1 MFRKYRTM
9 RRVTMLSF
17 LLVVLPVAA
26 FAQATIT
33 GTVKDTSG
41 AVLPGVTAEA
51 SSPALIEKVRS
62 AVTDGTGQYRIIALR
77 PGTYTVTFTLPG
89 FSGVKI
95 EGVELTGSFTAS
107 VDAALRVGALEE
119 TLTVT
124 GQSPTVDVQSVT
136 RQRVMTKDIISA
148 IPSSRNPY
156 ALAALI
162 PGVTGGR
169 DVGGVGAIAL
179 LSLTI
184 HGGRVQDQRIMLD
197 GLSTQSAEGSG
208 QFGSY
213 MGNAGSTQEI
223 AINTAAA
230 TAEQN
235 TGGIVLNIVPREGG
249 NSFSGGFFGAIATN
263 AMQGTN
269 FTPRLKA
276 ALGSPNEIKKVYDYN
291 PSFGG
296 PIKQDKLWLY
306 AAGRWT
312 GTETYVGGI
321 FYDRNAG
328 KENVWTYDP
337 DPNRPAIS
345 YTKQTS
351 RNGRLTYQMNQNN
364 KFAFF
369 YDDQFRFFDDIIGTT
384 APEATIKR
392 QYPKS
397 GLWNTTWSSP
407 LTSRFLME
415 AGYVRRVEILHY
427 QRPEGGRD
435 PIIGVLEQST
445 GLMYRAQ
452 QTYFHNAQGG
462 PTQFRFV
469 TSYVTGAHAAKIGV
483 VQQWLTRDLT
493 YLDNP
498 YNLAYTFN
506 FGVPVALTQRAM
518 PYSIKDRARSEF
530 GLFAQDRW
538 TINKLTVN
546 AGVRFDYFDAY
557 YPEQRLP
564 PVQYAPTRDI
574 TVPAK
579 EWLKLKDISPRLGV
593 AYDIFGNG
601 KTALKA
607 SVNRFVEGI
616 SLGSG
621 PLSSATGNP
630 AKIADIITRSWAD
643 RNGNFAPD
651 CDLIST
657 AANGECGAMSNAN
670 FAKPIPSTVADPET
684 IGGWQNRGF
693 NWEFS
698 TGVQHE
704 IFAGTAVDVGYF
716 RRIYGNILVT
726 DNRATVPGD
735 FSPFSI
741 TAPSN
746 PLLPGGGAFAVT
758 DLFNL
763 NPNKVGQVDNY
774 LTFANK
780 FGTQIEHWNGLDLLV
795 NSRMANGL
803 FVAGGLSTGRTATNN
818 CDVVVKVDN
827 PSARFC
833 DNRTKFLTQAKVMAS
848 YTVPRI
854 DVQVATSFQSLP
866 GPAIIATYNAPNAII
881 APSLGR
887 ALSGNAATFPVN
899 LVEPGQ
905 LYGERLNQLDLRFSK
920 LLKIM
925 KTRTQ
930 LNVDIYNTLNNDT
943 VTALNTAYA
952 VWQRPL
958 QAVFPRFAKVG
969 VQFDF

>member
-1 MFRKYRTM
+1 M
-9 RRVTMLSF
+9 RRVAMLSL

-41 AVLPGVTAEA
+41 AVLPGVTAEV

-62 AVTDGTGQYRIIALR
+62 AVTDGTGQYRIIDLR

-89 FSGVKI
+89 FSSVKI

-107 VDAALRVGALEE
+107 VDAALRVGSLEE

-124 GQSPTVDVQSVT
+124 GASPTVDVQSVT

-184 HGGRVQDQRIMLD
+184 HGGRVFDQRIMLD
-197 GLSTQSAEGSG
+197 GLSTQSSEGQG
-208 QFGSY
+208 QFGAY

-223 AINTAAA
+223 SINTAAA

-263 AMQGTN
+263 AMQGSN

-296 PIKQDKLWLY
+296 PIKRDKLWLY
-306 AAGRWT
+306 LAGRWT
-312 GTETYVGGI
+312 GTQSYVGGI
-321 FYDRNAG
+321 FYDKNAG
-328 KENVWTYDP
+328 KADVWSYDP
-337 DPNRPAIS
+337 DLSRPAIS
-345 YTKQTS
+345 VTTQTS
-351 RNGRLTYQMNQNN
+351 RNGRLTYQANQKN

-369 YDDQFRFFDDIIGTT
+369 YDDQFRFFDDIIATT
-384 APEATIKR
+384 APEATINR
-392 QYPKS
+392 RYPMA
-397 GLWNTTWSSP
+397 GLWLTTWSSP
-407 LTSRFLME
+407 MTSRLLME
-415 AGYVRRVEILHY
+415 SGFVRRVEILHY
-427 QRPEGGRD
+427 QRPKGHD
-435 PIIGVLEQST
+435 PFIGVLEQST

-506 FGVPVALTQRAM
+506 FGVPIALTERAM
-518 PYSIKDRARSEF
+518 PYSIKDRARAEL
-530 GLFAQDRW
+530 GVFAQDRW
-538 TINKLTVN
+538 TVKKLTMN
-546 AGVRFDYFDAY
+546 MGVRLDYFNAY
-557 YPEQRLP
+557 YPEQHLP

-574 TVPAK
+574 TIPKK
-579 EWLKLKDISPRLGV
+579 EWLKLKDVSPRVGIS
-593 AYDIFGNG
+593 YDVFGNG

-607 SVNRFVEGI
+607 SANRFVEGI

-630 AKIADIITRSWAD
+630 AKIADIITRSWNDA
-643 RNGNFAPD
+643 NGNFVPD
-651 CDLIST
+651 CDLINT
-657 AANGECGAMSNAN
+657 GANGECGAMSNLN
-670 FAKPIPSTVADPET
+670 FAKPIPNTIADPDI
-684 IGGWQNRGF
+684 IGGWQHRGF

-704 IFAGTAVDVGYF
+704 LLPRTSVDFSYF

-726 DNRATVPGD
+726 DNRATSPSD

-741 TAPSN
+741 TAPTD
-746 PLLPGGGAFAVT
+746 PRLPGGGGFAVT
-758 DLFNL
+758 DLYNL
-763 NPNKVGQVDNY
+763 NPAKFGQTDNY

-780 FGTQIEHWNGLDLLV
+780 FGKQIEHWNGLDLLV
-795 NSRMANGL
+795 NTRMENGL
-803 FVAGGLSTGRTATNN
+803 FVAGGVSTGRTATNN
-818 CDVVVKVDN
+818 CDVVTKVDN
-827 PSARFC
+827 PSKRFC
-833 DNRTKFLTQAKVMAS
+833 DNATKFLTQAKLMAS

-887 ALSGNAATFPVN
+887 PLSGNAATFPVN
-899 LVEPGQ
+899 LVEPGKM
-905 LYGERLNQLDLRFSK
+905 YGERLNQLDLRFSK
-920 LLKIM
+920 LLKFM

-943 VTALNTAYA
+943 VLTLNTAYA

-958 QAVFPRFAKVG
+958 SAVFPRFAKIG
-969 VQFDF
+969 MQFDF